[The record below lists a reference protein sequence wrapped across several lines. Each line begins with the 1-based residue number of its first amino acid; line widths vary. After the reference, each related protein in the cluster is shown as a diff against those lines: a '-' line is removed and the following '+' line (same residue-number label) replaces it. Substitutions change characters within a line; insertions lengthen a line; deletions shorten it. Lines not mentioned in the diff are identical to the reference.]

1 MEETKMNQR
10 IVALVI
16 GVFLLASPAFAGD
29 VDGRWTGTMSTLGGE
44 FPITFVFKG
53 DGGTLTGYMIGMEGG
68 QIPIVDGKI
77 DGDKIS
83 YNVTVDFGGMS
94 LRMLYKGIVSSDEI
108 KFDVSI
114 FDITMAVVVKKQKT

>member
-1 MEETKMNQR
+1 
-10 IVALVI
+10 
-16 GVFLLASPAFAGD
+16 
-29 VDGRWTGTMSTLGGE
+29 
-44 FPITFVFKG
+44 
-53 DGGTLTGYMIGMEGG
+53 MIGMEGG